1 MKTLEER
8 AAILDLPGQEIK
20 VAVKDRSISVDG
32 ESRLK
37 QRSSGVSVSVWVER
51 RQIDAHRCR
60 DRVRLDSHCGG
71 VLFRSSF
78 HDIEE
83 VTVNVEACVDEEMLA
98 RSPTHVCPV
107 PIFLAQMDKKLAP
120 KTRKEGAM

>member
-1 MKTLEER
+1 MKTLEKR

-60 DRVRLDSHCGG
+60 DRVR
-71 VLFRSSF
+71 
-78 HDIEE
+78 
-83 VTVNVEACVDEEMLA
+83 
-98 RSPTHVCPV
+98 
-107 PIFLAQMDKKLAP
+107 
-120 KTRKEGAM
+120 